1 MNLKN
6 ATIWKVETMT
16 DRSVKII
23 LYTRELDP
31 KELAELFFSVNNEIA
46 SVDIPE
52 ETGEL
57 KSKAQRLRGVLYKVW
72 ETNSKEKY
80 KTFSLFYDSVMEQII
95 EHYKE
100 KIIS

>member
-6 ATIWKVETMT
+6 AIVNKVTT
-16 DRSVKII
+16 LKDRSVKIEI
-23 LYTRELDP
+23 ITRELDP
-31 KELAELFFSVNNEIA
+31 KELAELFYSVNNEIA

-57 KSKAQRLRGVLYKVW
+57 KSKAQRFRGVLYKVW

-95 EHYKE
+95 DHYKE